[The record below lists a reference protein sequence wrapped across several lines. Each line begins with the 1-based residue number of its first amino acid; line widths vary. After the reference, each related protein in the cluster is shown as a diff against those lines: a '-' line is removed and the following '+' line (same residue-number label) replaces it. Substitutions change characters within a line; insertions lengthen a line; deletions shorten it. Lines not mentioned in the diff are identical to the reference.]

1 MRFPLSLGLGLGL
14 AAALALAACAD
25 AESPSSGTST
35 GGGTS
40 TTSTTTAGG
49 KGGEGGVAGTGGVG
63 GEGGGGAA
71 PYDWGL
77 PEGFPKPRV
86 PADNPMSDVKV
97 ELGRRLFYDV
107 RLSENKT
114 YSCASCHKQ
123 ELAFTDGLANAVGST
138 GQIHPRSS
146 MSIVNVAYY
155 TVLTW
160 ANPLLGSLEEQALL
174 PLFGE
179 SPVELGLS
187 GKEGV
192 MLERLAAEPLYPGL
206 FGEAFPG
213 EVEPITLKN
222 MVRAISAF
230 ERSMISYR
238 TPFDR
243 YEYGHD
249 TSALSEAA
257 LRGKDLFFGEKMECF
272 HCHGEFNFSDSF
284 ATETS
289 GFTEKMF
296 HNTGLYNIGGTG
308 AYPAGNA
315 GVYEITGLASD
326 TGRFRAPSL
335 RNVAVTAPY
344 MHDGSVATLSDVLDH
359 YKVGGRAIASGPF
372 AGDGAKNPYK
382 SVVIH
387 GFALSDMEKADVI
400 AFLESLTDAELL
412 SDPRFSDPWK

>member
-1 MRFPLSLGLGLGL
+1 MSTTRILLLSLGVAS
-14 AAALALAACAD
+14 AAALGACAD
-25 AESPSSGTST
+25 LEVSASSGTGGATTTTSMPVGGQGGT
-35 GGGTS
+35 GGDT
-40 TTSTTTAGG
+40 TTSSTPGG
-49 KGGEGGVAGTGGVG
+49 GGTGGV
-63 GEGGGGAA
+63 A

-86 PADNPMSDVKV
+86 PEDNPMSEAKV
-97 ELGRRLFYDV
+97 ELGRRLFYDK
-107 RLSENKT
+107 RMSGDET

-138 GQIHPRSS
+138 GMIHPRSS
-146 MSIVNVAYY
+146 MSIVNVGYY

-160 ANPLLGSLEEQALL
+160 ANPLMSTLEKQALG
-174 PLFGE
+174 PMFGE
-179 SPVELGLS
+179 SPVELGLA
-187 GKEGV
+187 GKEAV
-192 MLERLAAEPLYPGL
+192 LLERLAAEPLYPPL
-206 FGEAFPG
+206 FAEAFPDDADP
-213 EVEPITLKN
+213 VDLKN
-222 MVRAISAF
+222 VTRALAAF

-249 TSALSEAA
+249 KTALSESAI
-257 LRGKDLFFGEKMECF
+257 RGKDLFFGESLECF

-308 AYPAGNA
+308 AYPPFNQ
-315 GVYEITGLASD
+315 GVYEVTGQITD

-344 MHDGSVATLSDVLDH
+344 MHDGSIATLSEVLDH
-359 YKVGGRAIASGPF
+359 YKVGGRTIADGPY
-372 AGDGAKNPYK
+372 AGDGSKNPYK
-382 SVVIH
+382 SLVIH
-387 GFALSDMEKADVI
+387 GFDLSEQDKADVI
-400 AFLESLTDAELL
+400 AFLESLTDAELIA
-412 SDPRFSDPWK
+412 DPRFSDPWK